1 MINLNKYKDNQFTID
16 VTEDYYMV
24 TSHYLNETFE
34 VHNNDNLHEIIEYLE
49 DNTSTLNNILKE
61 ESQVYLDS
69 LQSYE
74 CNLTSQALSM
84 IYVATACTKYEID
97 KDHLKTDEQL
107 AVNEL
112 IQQHFN
118 YLMEELCK

>member
-1 MINLNKYKDNQFTID
+1 MINLNKYKDNQFTIE
-16 VTEDYYMV
+16 VTKDYYMV

-34 VHNNDNLHEIIEYLE
+34 VHNNDDLHEVIEFLE
-49 DNTSTLNNILKE
+49 DNTNTLGNILEE
-61 ESQVYLDS
+61 ESQVYLYQ
-69 LQSYE
+69 LQDYE

-84 IYVATACTKYEID
+84 IYVAIACTKYE
-97 KDHLKTDEQL
+97 LPTELNTNEQL